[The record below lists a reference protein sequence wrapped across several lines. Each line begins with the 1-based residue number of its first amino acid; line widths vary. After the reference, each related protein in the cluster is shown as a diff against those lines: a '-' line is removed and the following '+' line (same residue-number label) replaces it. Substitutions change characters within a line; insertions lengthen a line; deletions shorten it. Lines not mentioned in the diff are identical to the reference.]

1 MPAEPP
7 NRSVEFFDT
16 QFRRQ
21 AEAGEYALN
30 PFEQAV
36 LPFLSG
42 EVLDLGCGLGNLSL
56 AASAR
61 GCKVLALDASAAAVE
76 SLAARAAAGGHP
88 VQARQADLRGYAP
101 SQEYDSVVAIGLAMF
116 FACPDAHAMVARIR
130 NAVRPGGVAA
140 VNVLVVGTTFMGM
153 FTPGDYCLFGE
164 HSLEEAFAGWAVE
177 YLEFDAFP
185 APGDTVKRFC
195 TMVARRP

>member
-1 MPAEPP
+1 
-7 NRSVEFFDT
+7 
-16 QFRRQ
+16 
-21 AEAGEYALN
+21 
-30 PFEQAV
+30 
-36 LPFLSG
+36 
-42 EVLDLGCGLGNLSL
+42 
-56 AASAR
+56 
-61 GCKVLALDASAAAVE
+61 
-76 SLAARAAAGGHP
+76 
-88 VQARQADLRGYAP
+88 
-101 SQEYDSVVAIGLAMF
+101 
-116 FACPDAHAMVARIR
+116 
-130 NAVRPGGVAA
+130 